1 MSGKP
6 RLQAQPS
13 KLLVYG
19 PIVDSLFN
27 GVLGDRVT
35 PQLRERLR
43 QAGLNLS
50 RPVLPAYQ
58 LHQFEAFLEVTA
70 HELYSDVPFDD
81 ALFSLGE
88 AQVDAFART
97 LVGRAAFSF
106 MRMVGVRR
114 SLEQI
119 TCSWRNANN
128 FVRTRVHEPS
138 PGTLEVWVNEVGRQP
153 QVIHGTLSRTLHL
166 ISSQSYQVT
175 MQHYDGHSCTYLLE
189 QGP

>member
-19 PIVDSLFN
+19 PTVDSLFN

-43 QAGLNLS
+43 QAGLDLS
-50 RPVLPAYQ
+50 RPVLPAYP
-58 LHQFEAFLEVTA
+58 LNLFEAFLEITA
-70 HELYSDVPFDD
+70 HELYSDVPFDN
-81 ALFSLGE
+81 ALRSLGE
-88 AQVDAFART
+88 AQVEAFART
-97 LVGRAAFSF
+97 LMGRAAFSF

-119 TCSWRNANN
+119 SYSWRNANN
-128 FVRTRVHEPS
+128 FVRTQVHEPS
-138 PGTLEVWVNEVGRQP
+138 PRTLEVWVNEVGRQP
-153 QVIHGTLSRTLHL
+153 QVIQGTLSRALQL
-166 ISSQSYQVT
+166 ISSQPYRVT
-175 MQHYDGHSCTYLLE
+175 MRHYDGHSCTYLLE
-189 QGP
+189 QE